1 MRCQA
6 SGFAAEKLQR
16 ELRDMLLGDGD
27 AVTHALFCQ
36 RCGSRDTAVKA
47 LALADW
53 DELDYLEA
61 LARHHA

>member
-1 MRCQA
+1 
-6 SGFAAEKLQR
+6 
-16 ELRDMLLGDGD
+16 MLLKDGH

-36 RCGSRDTAVKA
+36 RCGTRDMAVRA

-61 LARHHA
+61 LARHSG

>member
-6 SGFAAEKLQR
+6 AGFAAEKLQR
-16 ELRDMLLGDGD
+16 ELREMLLEDGH

-36 RCGSRDTAVKA
+36 RCGTKDTALKA

-53 DELDYLEA
+53 DELAYLEA
-61 LARHHA
+61 LARRSA

>member
-6 SGFAAEKLQR
+6 AGFAAEKLQR
-16 ELRDMLLGDGD
+16 ELRDMLLKDGH

-36 RCGSRDTAVKA
+36 RCGTRDMAVRA

-53 DELDYLEA
+53 DEIDYLEA
-61 LARHHA
+61 LARRSG